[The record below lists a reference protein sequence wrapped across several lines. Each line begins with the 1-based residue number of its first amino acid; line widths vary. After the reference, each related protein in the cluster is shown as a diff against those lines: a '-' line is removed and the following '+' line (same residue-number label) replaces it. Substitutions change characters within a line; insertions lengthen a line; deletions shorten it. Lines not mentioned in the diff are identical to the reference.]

1 MIRLYPNEQV
11 KEFDVHESLQ
21 LRYAITSR
29 GRLISFKDK
38 IEEGRELKGSTIDGY
53 RIFRYKVNSGEKP
66 VNRHLF
72 FYKLI
77 AEHFIPKQSEDQ
89 VHVLH
94 LDYVRDNDSLRNLK
108 WATREEFLEHNRK
121 SPHVIQARKNLLEHN
136 IKSDGRK
143 LTVTKVMRIKKMLQ
157 NPNRKTRIKMIAKQF
172 GVSEMQIFRIKSGEN
187 WGHIVV

>member
-1 MIRLYPNEQV
+1 M
-11 KEFDVHESLQ
+11 Q
-21 LRYAITSR
+21 LPAE

-53 RIFRYKVNSGEKP
+53 RIFRYKINSGEKP

-121 SPHVIQARKNLLEHN
+121 SPHVIQARKKFAGTQH
-136 IKSDGRK
+136 
-143 LTVTKVMRIKKMLQ
+143 
-157 NPNRKTRIKMIAKQF
+157 
-172 GVSEMQIFRIKSGEN
+172 QI
-187 WGHIVV
+187 

>member
-1 MIRLYPNEQV
+1 
-11 KEFDVHESLQ
+11 
-21 LRYAITSR
+21 
-29 GRLISFKDK
+29 
-38 IEEGRELKGSTIDGY
+38 
-53 RIFRYKVNSGEKP
+53 
-66 VNRHLF
+66 
-72 FYKLI
+72 
-77 AEHFIPKQSEDQ
+77 
-89 VHVLH
+89 VLH

>member
-29 GRLISFKDK
+29 GRLISFKDHL
-38 IEEGRELKGSTIDGY
+38 EEGRELKGSMIDGY
-53 RIFRYKVNSGEKP
+53 RIFRYKVNNCEGP
-66 VNRHLF
+66 TNRHLF
-72 FYKLI
+72 IYKLI
-77 AEHFIPKQSEDQ
+77 ANHFIPKQSEDQ
-89 VHVLH
+89 VHILH

-108 WATREEFLEHNRK
+108 WATREEFLEHNRR
-121 SPHVIQARKNLLEHN
+121 SPHVIQARKNLLAHN

-143 LTVTKVMRIKKMLQ
+143 LTSTNVIRIKKMLQ
-157 NPNRKTRIKMIAKQF
+157 NPNRKTRIKMIAKLF